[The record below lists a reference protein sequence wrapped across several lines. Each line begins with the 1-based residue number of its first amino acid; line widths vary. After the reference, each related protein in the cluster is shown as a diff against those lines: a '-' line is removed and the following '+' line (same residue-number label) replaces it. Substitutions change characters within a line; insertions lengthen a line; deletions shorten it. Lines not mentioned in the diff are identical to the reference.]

1 MMCETEIRCW
11 EQLLYTWTG
20 KQMETYNLSDI
31 SDANTAFTLICFVW
45 KIFRKQIFKIFLTL
59 GPRWSF
65 YCFLNSASDNLT
77 FDSTASTVPCIS
89 QWCTMFVVFVAK
101 RQKKKG
107 WGWSCCWDLRSS
119 VFNSV
124 SYPAELRSTF
134 ASCNS
139 GAGSGSY
146 KRNLDTD
153 KVSRRQKYGQI
164 GLINC

>member
-1 MMCETEIRCW
+1 M
-11 EQLLYTWTG
+11 
-20 KQMETYNLSDI
+20 
-31 SDANTAFTLICFVW
+31 
-45 KIFRKQIFKIFLTL
+45 
-59 GPRWSF
+59 WSF

-77 FDSTASTVPCIS
+77 FDSTA
-89 QWCTMFVVFVAK
+89 CTTGHQPKVYNVCCFCC
-101 RQKKKG
+101 KKIKEEMLRLML
-107 WGWSCCWDLRSS
+107 LRSK
-119 VFNSV
+119 VFFNSV